1 MLVWFK
7 DSLEEICE
15 GQRND
20 FPPFLSLLALN
31 INNIFCG
38 NVILEPL
45 PWYYIN
51 YLEWGN
57 ILLLRVPSNN
67 HHSGL

>member
-1 MLVWFK
+1 MLVWFE
-7 DSLEEICE
+7 DSLEEVCE

-38 NVILEPL
+38 NFMLEPL
-45 PWYYIN
+45 LWYCID
-51 YLEWGN
+51 YLEWED
-57 ILLLRVPSNN
+57 ILLLRVPSDNQ
-67 HHSGL
+67 HSSL